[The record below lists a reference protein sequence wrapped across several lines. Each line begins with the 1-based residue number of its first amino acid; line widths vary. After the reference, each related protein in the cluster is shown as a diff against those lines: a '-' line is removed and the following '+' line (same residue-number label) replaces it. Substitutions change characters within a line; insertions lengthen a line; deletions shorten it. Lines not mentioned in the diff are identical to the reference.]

1 MAAAVP
7 RGNTSHREIRVDR
20 TLCMGSGQC
29 CWYAPNTF
37 DQDDE
42 TIAIVIDPQGDPEE
56 AVNTAVDSC
65 PTRAISIVAD
75 ADGTADTRQ
84 E

>member
-1 MAAAVP
+1 MATTA
-7 RGNTSHREIRVDR
+7 HREIRVDR

-42 TIAIVIDPQGDPEE
+42 TVAIVVDPQGDPEE
-56 AVNTAVDSC
+56 QIRAAVSGC
-65 PTRAISIVAD
+65 PTGALSIVED
-75 ADGTADTRQ
+75 EQ

>member
-1 MAAAVP
+1 
-7 RGNTSHREIRVDR
+7 
-20 TLCMGSGQC
+20 MGSGQC
-29 CWYAPNTF
+29 SWYAPNTF

-42 TIAIVIDPQGDPEE
+42 TIAIVIDSRGDPEA

-75 ADGTADTRQ
+75 ADGTEDTRQ